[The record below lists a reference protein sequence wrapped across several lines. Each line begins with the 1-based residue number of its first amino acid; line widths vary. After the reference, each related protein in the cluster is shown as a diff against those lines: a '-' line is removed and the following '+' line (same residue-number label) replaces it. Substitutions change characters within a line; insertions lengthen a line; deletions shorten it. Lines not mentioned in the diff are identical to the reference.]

1 MKFKK
6 SLLLIFLL
14 IGFIAIA
21 SVSAEEIDD
30 ATSPIEDTSIGDSE
44 EIISE
49 SPQEDIIGEENDEV
63 DDTAEDPQIEEDD
76 GTFTALQKK
85 ILEAEDGAT
94 ITLDKDY
101 TYDKGHNH

>member
-30 ATSPIEDTSIGDSE
+30 ATSPIEDT
-44 EIISE
+44 
-49 SPQEDIIGEENDEV
+49 
-63 DDTAEDPQIEEDD
+63 
-76 GTFTALQKK
+76 
-85 ILEAEDGAT
+85 
-94 ITLDKDY
+94 
-101 TYDKGHNH
+101 